1 VTEPPRT
8 PSAELRAQGVE
19 TRPIDEAQ
27 GAILDRIRLV
37 LAEDGQVSIETCVI
51 SRLAA
56 RIARECRTAL
66 GTLYATGYQRGRNWD
81 ATAEQHDAV
90 TQKLRP

>member
-1 VTEPPRT
+1 V
-8 PSAELRAQGVE
+8 SASGELRAQGVE

-56 RIARECRTAL
+56 RIARECRPAL
-66 GTLYATGYQRGRNWD
+66 GTLYATGYHRGRNFD
-81 ATAEQHDAV
+81 VTPADHEAV
-90 TQKLRP
+90 TQKVPRK